1 MVTVCQGTMAT
12 DRRMQHVGNSAN
24 EQSAESGLNR
34 VLIAV
39 ATYKRPDGLQ
49 ALLQS
54 LERATHARPFDVLVV
69 DNDANGTGR
78 SVAEASRLN
87 VVYVIEPKPGIA
99 AARNRAVDMIADY
112 DAVVFVDDDEYV
124 VEGWLDHLVEYAES
138 SAAGVITGPVE
149 SVFPD
154 NAPRWVVNG
163 GFIQRPSWPHGTVL
177 SAGATNNTL
186 LKIAAWKAAGAPR
199 FDDTFSATGGSDA
212 KLFSVLLARGVRIE
226 FCATAGVFEPVL
238 PERMRFK
245 WLARRGYRNGIV
257 SARIWELKHGRAK
270 TLVKG
275 VVLALGGLVKALR
288 DLVLGRGLQARSFNG
303 FLNGLGVVSALI
315 GVRVHE
321 YKRKPDPKSVRA

>member
-1 MVTVCQGTMAT
+1 MH
-12 DRRMQHVGNSAN
+12 HVGNSVDKQAGVR
-24 EQSAESGLNR
+24 ALDR

-54 LERATHARPFDVLVV
+54 LESSTAARSFDVLVV
-69 DNDANGTGR
+69 DNDAAGSGR
-78 SVAEASRLN
+78 AVAESSPLPVTY
-87 VVYVIEPKPGIA
+87 VVEPKPGIA
-99 AARNRAVDMIADY
+99 AARNRAVDEIQNY

-124 VEGWLDHLVEYAES
+124 VEGWFDHLMDYAES
-138 SAAGVITGPVE
+138 SSAGVVTGPVE
-149 SVFPD
+149 SIFPAD
-154 NAPRWVVNG
+154 APRWVVKG
-163 GFIQRPSWPHGTVL
+163 GFIQRPSWPHGSVL
-177 SAGATNNTL
+177 TAGATNNTL
-186 LKIAAWKAAGAPR
+186 LKIDAWTAAGAPR

-212 KLFSVLLARGVRIE
+212 KLFSVLLARGVQIE
-226 FCATAGVFEPVL
+226 FCATAVVFEPVL
-238 PERMRFK
+238 PERMRLK

-275 VVLALGGLVKALR
+275 VLLGFGGLVKALR
-288 DLVLGRGLQARSFNG
+288 DLILGRGLQAPSFNG

-321 YKRKPDPKSVRA
+321 YKRKPEPKAARR

>member
-1 MVTVCQGTMAT
+1 MP
-12 DRRMQHVGNSAN
+12 HVGNSAI
-24 EQSAESGLNR
+24 EQPSVNGLNR

-54 LERATHARPFDVLVV
+54 LERATQARRFDVLVV
-69 DNDANGTGR
+69 DNDANGSGR
-78 SVAEASRLN
+78 SVAESSPLSVTY
-87 VVYVIEPKPGIA
+87 VVEPKPGIA
-99 AARNRAVDMIADY
+99 AARNRAVDEIAGY

-124 VEGWLDHLVEYAES
+124 VEGWLDRLLEYAES
-138 SAAGVITGPVE
+138 SSAGVVTGPVE
-149 SVFPD
+149 SIFPD
-154 NAPRWVVNG
+154 DAPRWVVNG
-163 GFIQRPSWPHGTVL
+163 GFIQRPSWPHGSVL
-177 SAGATNNTL
+177 TAGATNNTL
-186 LKIAAWKAAGAPR
+186 LKIDAWNAAGAPR

-226 FCATAGVFEPVL
+226 FCATAVVFEPVL

-257 SARIWELKHGRAK
+257 SARIWSLKHGRAK

-275 VVLALGGLVKALR
+275 ASLALGGLLKALR
-288 DLVLGRGLQARSFNG
+288 DLVLGRGVQAKSFNG

-321 YKRKPDPKSVRA
+321 YKRKPDPKPARP